1 MEYGAGIMSITKIK
15 GVIPYTLALFLN
27 AFTDLGHKIIIQN
40 TVFKMY
46 DDQTQIVYTA
56 VLNALILLP
65 FIFLFTPSGYISH
78 RFSKVKVMRYGAF
91 AAIIITLLITYSY
104 YQGWFWISF
113 ALTFIL
119 AAQAAIYSPAKY
131 GYIKEIA
138 GEKEFSALNALV
150 QSMTTVAILSGII
163 AYTVMFE
170 NSLSTSYVNEAD
182 ILRQIAPL
190 GWLLV
195 IGSLLE
201 FLLTLTLPQ
210 KGKSVSVQFNI
221 RKYLNGYSLRKNW
234 VLLRRKREIFDAI
247 LFLSLF
253 WSISQVILAAFGAYA
268 KSTLGVENTIVVQ
281 GLMALAA
288 FGIIIG
294 SIIAA
299 RLSRHYLHKGLIVA
313 GALTITVMLT
323 LLPLTYSLFW
333 IGFIFFGFGIGG
345 AMMIVSLNSLILS
358 QTPRPHLSY
367 VLSGNNWIQNIFM
380 TLFLALT
387 TLFAYAGWDA
397 LMLLYAMLA
406 VSSILTLG
414 VMIRYKDYFLWFL
427 FERLLALRYNI
438 IPIQTH
444 HIPNDKAV
452 LLMGNH
458 ISWIDWIL
466 VQVGIERRIRY
477 LMERSIYEKPL
488 IRPIMK
494 LGEVI
499 PISAKGAKEA
509 FKHARERLQKG
520 DIIGLF
526 PEGSISHSGEVGK
539 VLHGYKRISFDTEG
553 VIVPFYICG
562 IYGSIFSR
570 AAKRHTP
577 SHSWFRRNIRVIYG
591 EAIPMDSDPET
602 VYNAI
607 IHLKE
612 SHGTQQA

>member
-1 MEYGAGIMSITKIK
+1 MGISKIK

-40 TVFKMY
+40 TVFKIY
-46 DDQTQIVYTA
+46 DDQTQIIYTA
-56 VLNALILLP
+56 ILNALILLP
-65 FIFLFTPSGYISH
+65 FVFLFTPSGYLSH
-78 RFSKVKVMRYGAF
+78 RFSKVNIMRYGAL
-91 AAIIITLLITYSY
+91 AAILITLLITYSY
-104 YQGWFWISF
+104 YQGWFWTSF
-113 ALTFIL
+113 ALTLIL
-119 AAQAAIYSPAKY
+119 AVQAAIYSPAKY

-138 GEKEFSALNALV
+138 DEKHFSALNALV
-150 QSMTTVAILSGII
+150 QSVTTVAILSGII
-163 AYTVMFE
+163 GYTVMFE
-170 NSLSTSYVNEAD
+170 NSLLNQYKNESD
-182 ILRQIAPL
+182 ILHQIAPL

-195 IGSLLE
+195 IGSIVE
-201 FLLTLTLPQ
+201 FLLTLRLTQ
-210 KGKSVSVQFNI
+210 KGKNSSISFNI
-221 RKYLNGYSLRKNW
+221 KKYLNGYSFRKNW
-234 VLLRRKREIFDAI
+234 TLLRRKREIFDAI

-268 KSTLGVENTIVVQ
+268 KSTLGIQNTIIVQ

-288 FGIIIG
+288 FGIITG

-313 GALTITVMLT
+313 GAFKITVMLI
-323 LLPLTYSLFW
+323 LLPLTHKLIL

-345 AMMIVSLNSLILS
+345 AMMIVSLNALILS
-358 QTPRPHLSY
+358 QTPRAHIAY
-367 VLSGNNWIQNIFM
+367 VLAGNNWIQNIFM

-397 LMLLYAMLA
+397 LMLLYAMLG
-406 VSSILTLG
+406 VSALLTIWTLL
-414 VMIRYKDYFLWFL
+414 RYKDYFVWFI
-427 FERLLALRYNI
+427 FERLLAFRYNI
-438 IPIQTH
+438 IPMQTH
-444 HIPNDKAV
+444 NIPKDKAV

-466 VQVGIERRIRY
+466 VQVGVERRIRY

-488 IRPIMK
+488 IRPLME

-499 PISAKGAKEA
+499 PISAKGAKES
-509 FKHARERLQKG
+509 FQHARNRLKNG
-520 DIIGLF
+520 EIIGLF
-526 PEGSISHSGEVGK
+526 PEGSISHSGDIGTI
-539 VLHGYKRISFDTEG
+539 LHGYKKISESSNG

-570 AAKRHTP
+570 APKRHTP
-577 SHSWFRRNIRVIYG
+577 LHSWFRRNIRVVYG
-591 EAIPMDSDPET
+591 EPLDMDSEPHI

-612 SHGTQQA
+612 KYGAQQA